1 MAKLQGFKRI
11 QTEDFPKEYQSV
23 IDRLGYSINVFA
35 EQVLDAFNK
44 KISYDNLN
52 RSYISLNVDVSVLG
66 VPNDELII
74 KIPTSGFIGFNC
86 VSAENLDDD
95 TGVIGCPFITYVRL
109 SNGSIRVTN
118 IVGLPANK
126 NFRLTVEILGT

>member
-23 IDRLGYSINVFA
+23 IDRLGYSINIFA

-44 KISYDNLN
+44 KISYENLN
-52 RSYISLNVDVSVLG
+52 RSYITITTDVSILG
-66 VPNDELII
+66 VPNDELIV

-86 VSAENLDDD
+86 VSAENIDDD
-95 TGVIGCPFITYVRL
+95 TPVTGCPFISYVRL
-109 SNGSIRVTN
+109 TNGSIRVTN

-126 NFRLTVEILGT
+126 SFKLTVEILGT

>member
-95 TGVIGCPFITYVRL
+95 TGVIGCPFITYIRL

>member
-44 KISYDNLN
+44 KIMADDRVEQVILPI
-52 RSYISLNVDVSVLG
+52 RDGLSL
-66 VPNDELII
+66 
-74 KIPTSGFIGFNC
+74 
-86 VSAENLDDD
+86 
-95 TGVIGCPFITYVRL
+95 
-109 SNGSIRVTN
+109 IR
-118 IVGLPANK
+118 K
-126 NFRLTVEILGT
+126 K

>member
-35 EQVLDAFNK
+35 EQVIDAFNK
-44 KISYDNLN
+44 KISYENLN
-52 RSYISLNVDVSVLG
+52 RSYIVITVDVNSSG
-66 VPNDELII
+66 IPNDDLTI

-86 VSAENLDDD
+86 VSAENIDDD
-95 TGVIGCPFITYVRL
+95 TGVTGCPFITYVRL
-109 SNGSIRVTN
+109 TNGSIRVTN
-118 IVGLPANK
+118 ITGLPAEK
-126 NFRLTVEILGT
+126 SFKLTLEILGT